1 MYGPLKTI
9 EIISNLE
16 RINSTLCKI
25 TATARKFKKSFMRIQ
40 FLIVC
45 LLLAGF
51 LQAQEDSIEY
61 FREQLRKK
69 PTDSSRAL
77 YNQKLSQ
84 YYLDRDPV
92 QSLHYSKNSIESASL
107 SDVQYILC
115 AAKRIAAS
123 SYLNL
128 GKDDSSFLYATQSLA
143 LARELG
149 ENTLL
154 YNSLGTLGNVYFN
167 KNELPQAKN
176 LFDEALELAKVD
188 SFIPHRSHIY
198 VNLGYYY
205 YKTLNAKKGIEIL
218 KQAENIAKDEND
230 QAGLMDVYSCL
241 GSLYSFTNKPDSAQ
255 IYLLTALEYFHNT
268 NKLRKEAIINKE
280 LGISYGR
287 IYNETK
293 MEQYLD
299 KAYNQFNSAHDYSS
313 AVNSLVQKALLY
325 FSSFRLEKCSR
336 TLNLIETESRQYGLI
351 HTLAF
356 SYQWKAALFGLVGD
370 SVNAKKFQKV
380 GEDLSKED
388 NSPQDP
394 KINVLLKAI
403 STGSLFNQKPGDS
416 LSKKILS
423 ILQEERS
430 KEIMEPRLQNLVLNK
445 QLLNSNPGDFA
456 QLFRIIRADTTMDTK
471 RFIDSI
477 IRQPIDSN
485 LIAITNRQLLE
496 LETRYRTKQKGDSL
510 QIQSQQL
517 TISKQQVQTRN
528 VVLGIIGLSVVFLSV
543 LIFIIYSSYK
553 KEKKDK
559 TRIVL
564 LQKELQHKVK
574 NDLAI
579 LIRLAEVTAKKEEGN
594 ISLKELENRIKSI
607 ANVHEQLYGLNDT
620 SGLNFKTFAAY
631 LNEQIQK
638 SFGTS
643 VQFINNIDPE
653 FKLSTD
659 KSTPLA
665 LITNELMTNS
675 FKYAFK
681 DTGNNH
687 ISIAMKND
695 EKGIC
700 FYYHDNGPGVTSE
713 RNGFGFKLI
722 QGLSSQLNGAQR
734 IWNEAGFNYELI
746 IPT

>member
-1 MYGPLKTI
+1 
-9 EIISNLE
+9 
-16 RINSTLCKI
+16 
-25 TATARKFKKSFMRIQ
+25 
-40 FLIVC
+40 
-45 LLLAGF
+45 
-51 LQAQEDSIEY
+51 
-61 FREQLRKK
+61 
-69 PTDSSRAL
+69 
-77 YNQKLSQ
+77 
-84 YYLDRDPV
+84 
-92 QSLHYSKNSIESASL
+92 
-107 SDVQYILC
+107 
-115 AAKRIAAS
+115 
-123 SYLNL
+123 
-128 GKDDSSFLYATQSLA
+128 
-143 LARELG
+143 
-149 ENTLL
+149 
-154 YNSLGTLGNVYFN
+154 
-167 KNELPQAKN
+167 
-176 LFDEALELAKVD
+176 
-188 SFIPHRSHIY
+188 
-198 VNLGYYY
+198 
-205 YKTLNAKKGIEIL
+205 
-218 KQAENIAKDEND
+218 END

-313 AVNSLVQKALLY
+313 AVNSLVQRALLY

-430 KEIMEPRLQNLVLNK
+430 KEIMEPRLQ
-445 QLLNSNPGDFA
+445 
-456 QLFRIIRADTTMDTK
+456 
-471 RFIDSI
+471 
-477 IRQPIDSN
+477 
-485 LIAITNRQLLE
+485 
-496 LETRYRTKQKGDSL
+496 
-510 QIQSQQL
+510 
-517 TISKQQVQTRN
+517 
-528 VVLGIIGLSVVFLSV
+528 
-543 LIFIIYSSYK
+543 
-553 KEKKDK
+553 
-559 TRIVL
+559 
-564 LQKELQHKVK
+564 KELQHKVK

-579 LIRLAEVTAKKEEGN
+579 LIRLAEVTTKKEEGN

-700 FYYHDNGPGVTSE
+700 FYYHDKGPGVTSK
-713 RNGFGFKLI
+713 RKGIVFKLI
-722 QGLSSQLNGAQR
+722 QVLSS
-734 IWNEAGFNYELI
+734 
-746 IPT
+746 